1 MSSARALFVGGTAS
15 HVGKSWFATA
25 FCRLLRN
32 RGVRVAPF
40 KAQNMSNNS
49 YPCVE
54 GGEIGRAQAAQAEA
68 CGLPAM
74 ADMNPVLLKPNS
86 ATGSQVVVRG
96 KVWTSVEAAD
106 YGGHTEF
113 LFAKSLE
120 SFERLSGQFETIVC
134 EGAGS
139 VAEVNLYDRDFT
151 NLRMAAAARAKTL
164 LVADIERGGV
174 FASLVGTFDLL
185 PPERRALIRAFA
197 VNRFR
202 GDRSLFDEGVRF
214 LEERLGV
221 PCLGVFPLDR
231 SIQVDEEDSLSLDEL
246 VKPPAGHP
254 VAILRFPRISNFTD
268 FASLG
273 EVDWIDAQQPAH
285 RAYQAV
291 ILPGSK
297 NTLEDLAWMRAR
309 KLDTWVIDQARRGAR
324 VLGICGGY
332 QMLGESVS
340 DPDGVETAAGS
351 VEPGLG
357 LLPVRTTLRHPKITR
372 CVAAFTPKGVRFQAY
387 EIHMGRTTGGQEL
400 DPFARFDNGTVD
412 GCVQGN
418 VAGTYLHGALD
429 VPEAVAEFLGVD
441 ATRPRREEHYDA
453 LAQWLTAYSKP
464 EVLEDLLA

>member
-1 MSSARALFVGGTAS
+1 MNSTRAIFVGGTAS

-49 YPCVE
+49 FPCIE
-54 GGEIGRAQAAQAEA
+54 GGEIGRAQAVQAEA
-68 CGLPAM
+68 CRVPAM

-86 ATGSQVVVRG
+86 VTGSQVVVQG
-96 KVWTSVEAAD
+96 KVWTSVEAAV
-106 YGGHTEF
+106 YGSHTEF
-113 LFAKSLE
+113 LFAKALA
-120 SFERLSGQFETIVC
+120 SFQRLSGQFEAIVC

-151 NLRMAAAARAKTL
+151 NLRMAEAARAKTL

-185 PPERRALIRAFA
+185 PPERRSLVRAFA

-214 LEERLGV
+214 LESRLGV

-231 SIQVDEEDSLSLDEL
+231 SILIDDEDSLSLDEC
-246 VKPPAGHP
+246 VRPPAGHP

-268 FASLG
+268 FAALG
-273 EVDWIDAQQPAH
+273 EVDWIDTPPPSSP
-285 RAYQAV
+285 YKVV

-297 NTLEDLAWMRAR
+297 NTIEDLAWMRAK
-309 KLDTWVIDQARRGAR
+309 KLDAWVIEQARLGVR
-324 VLGICGGY
+324 VLGICGGF
-332 QMLGESVS
+332 QMLGESIS
-340 DPDGVETAAGS
+340 DPSGVEGAAGTTAAG
-351 VEPGLG
+351 LC
-357 LLPVRTTLRHPKITR
+357 LLPVRTILTNPKITR
-372 CVAAFTPKGVRFQAY
+372 RVAAVTPKGVRFQAY
-387 EIHMGRTTGGQEL
+387 EIHMGRTSGSGASFATLEDGQ
-400 DPFARFDNGTVD
+400 AD

-418 VAGTYLHGALD
+418 VAGTYLHGSLD
-429 VPEAVAEFLGVD
+429 SPEAVAEYLGVT
-441 ATRPRREEHYDA
+441 AIQPQREEHYDA
-453 LAQWLTAYSKP
+453 LAQWLTAYSRP
-464 EVLEDLLA
+464 EVLEDLLT